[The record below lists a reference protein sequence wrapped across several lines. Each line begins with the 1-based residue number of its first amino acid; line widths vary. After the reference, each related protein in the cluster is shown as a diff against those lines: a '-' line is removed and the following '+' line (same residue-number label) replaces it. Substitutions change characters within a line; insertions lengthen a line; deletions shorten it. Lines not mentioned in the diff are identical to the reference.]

1 MLLKYESRCA
11 HNMYCSN
18 KYIVIII
25 FSIMS
30 NEFSWCIV
38 NVRTIIVISD
48 LSRNPIYF
56 GKGQWQWETFRDKCS
71 RLVERGSG
79 ELPEQDTCLQE
90 AWNPFLKTT
99 WTEFRVGTFLH
110 ISNGKSM
117 IAVQNPLEMRLGR
130 KLTECTQCLC
140 NELCS
145 VFFYA
150 RCA

>member
-1 MLLKYESRCA
+1 MYSWGITKIQWRYW
-11 HNMYCSN
+11 NMN
-18 KYIVIII
+18 WNANVIWTVPPNIVIFI

-30 NEFSWCIV
+30 DKISWCIV

-79 ELPEQDTCLQE
+79 ELPEEDTI
-90 AWNPFLKTT
+90 
-99 WTEFRVGTFLH
+99 GTFLH